1 MEFTLGLCR
10 FQYPAVHKKPSLCSC
25 LRSLKT
31 SQKRISDILCI
42 NSIPLWKLLDCPR
55 NPSPLQRRPGALPQ
69 KKPVQLILLQ
79 VSVCMFHFSHF
90 YLHNMQTTTTEW
102 YGIYTTEY
110 IIYKLQTKN
119 RYFSDLSNWFSKKIT
134 NTIVNIL
141 VYKNRRNL
149 RTDHASPLYWLENR
163 SQTTVDKW
171 TWGLRPGIG

>member
-10 FQYPAVHKKPSLCSC
+10 FQYPAVRKKPSLCSC

-102 YGIYTTEY
+102 YDIYTTEY
-110 IIYKLQTKN
+110 IIYKLQTKTWSLIF
-119 RYFSDLSNWFSKKIT
+119 RSI
-134 NTIVNIL
+134 
-141 VYKNRRNL
+141 KNRRNL